1 MEALAAA
8 LAAGLLLAL
17 AAAPAGADTDSAD
30 GKSLAWRFGF
40 RLGFL
45 VSWDGVGFLFFFPM
59 RVIDDSFLA
68 AAALGNLYTSWNSPS
83 QLAGWSAGGG
93 DPCGAAW
100 QGVTCSG
107 AGVTEM

>member
-8 LAAGLLLAL
+8 LAAGLLLVL

-30 GKSLAWRFGF
+30 
-40 RLGFL
+40 
-45 VSWDGVGFLFFFPM
+45 
-59 RVIDDSFLA
+59 

-83 QLAGWSAGGG
+83 QLAGWSASGG
-93 DPCGAAW
+93 DPCGAKW

-107 AGVTEM
+107 AGESG